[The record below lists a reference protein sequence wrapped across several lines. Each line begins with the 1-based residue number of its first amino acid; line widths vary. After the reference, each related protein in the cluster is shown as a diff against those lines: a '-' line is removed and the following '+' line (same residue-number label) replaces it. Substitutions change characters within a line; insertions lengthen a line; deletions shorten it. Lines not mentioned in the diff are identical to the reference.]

1 MYLGGNRRWVPLS
14 YEEDSKQRSPRNTNY
29 GKFCGTFP
37 GIAFKLEKLTQLF
50 SSFNACPFL
59 TTGNSFFNTGNKFDH
74 YFWNSTDVKNVLAL

>member
-1 MYLGGNRRWVPLS
+1 MKKIANNVNHETLIMANFVVL
-14 YEEDSKQRSPRNTNY
+14 
-29 GKFCGTFP
+29 FP

-59 TTGNSFFNTGNKFDH
+59 TRGNRFFNTGNKFDH

>member
-1 MYLGGNRRWVPLS
+1 MKKIANNVHHETLIMANFVVL
-14 YEEDSKQRSPRNTNY
+14 
-29 GKFCGTFP
+29 FP

-59 TTGNSFFNTGNKFDH
+59 TTGNSFFITGNKFDH